1 MVVSGRRRCNGDLE
15 QYSFILKEEKL
26 FSTKRMKVML
36 VAAVAAMALT
46 AVTAGTASAAV
57 VAAKFSPASEFYIKA
72 TSAVTIKKNG
82 GSAKSCTMADIRATP
97 AGSYGEFLGA
107 NVVGFGETKFT
118 CSGFSPLVMRFMG
131 QAKYDNVSG
140 AYWLQVSDGPSQ
152 TLSSPWGGYLQNSSG
167 LDKWSW
173 VNGSGSTP
181 STLTLNDVR
190 VGYLASTGENITIS
204 GTFKATT
211 LSGGLITLAP

>member
-1 MVVSGRRRCNGDLE
+1 
-15 QYSFILKEEKL
+15 L
-26 FSTKRMKVML
+26 FSTKRVKVML

-57 VAAKFSPASEFYIKA
+57 VNAKFSTTSEFYIKS

-82 GSAKSCTMADIRATP
+82 GSAKSCTMANLTVIPD
-97 AGSYGEFLGA
+97 SYGEFLGF
-107 NVVGFGETKFT
+107 NTFGGTGETKFA
-118 CSGFSPLVMRFMG
+118 CSGSSPLVMRFLG
-131 QAKYDNVSG
+131 GAKYDNVSG
-140 AYWLQVSDGPSQ
+140 AYWLQITDGPSSG
-152 TLSSPWGGYLQNSSG
+152 LSSPFGEYLQFSSG
-167 LDKWSW
+167 LDKWAW

-190 VGYLASTGENITIS
+190 VGYLASTHEYITIS